1 MTPQK
6 LVLRKRHLAKYG
18 LADCVP
24 AAVRQLLQPWEAHAP
39 AAQVLHAPAAEAALH
54 ASCDQVFPR
63 AQQPVALSHPCI
75 VQECDWY
82 HPIPEDH
89 EEFVDAE
96 DCTDSDDDTGVF
108 LTRLG
113 LSESDSDGTETDT
126 DTAAAGE
133 GFDPSAKLPIASWP
147 PSADY
152 DDQDIALGWSM
163 LQVHRQL

>member
-1 MTPQK
+1 MRPQE
-6 LVLRKRHLAKYG
+6 LRLCKRHAVTHG
-18 LADCVP
+18 LVDSAP
-24 AAVRQLLQPWEAHAP
+24 AAVRLMMLPRALPRAS
-39 AAQVLHAPAAEAALH
+39 AQVLHAPAAEAALH

-108 LTRLG
+108 LPRLG